1 MNSRKI
7 RRNGMRKIAEFR
19 GFKPS
24 KYVHDTWEKF
34 QISLLGG
41 GEKGVKRR
49 AINQAKGSRLKKN
62 WRTNIEAAVQ

>member
-7 RRNGMRKIAEFR
+7 KRNGMRKIAELR

-24 KYVHDTWEKF
+24 KYVHDTWEKL

-41 GEKGVKRR
+41 GEKGIKKRL
-49 AINQAKGSRLKKN
+49 INQAKGTKPKRL
-62 WRTNIEAAVQ
+62 WRTRIQAVVE